1 MKIGIYADDPGQV
14 ISLTHELAT
23 GILWVAGPDL
33 VGDFPFPVYRDYD
46 LAIESEPVALV
57 IDCIGDLQDPGV
69 MVVPVAAAFSLLGAG
84 KGQSMMTT
92 PGTAFTAASSQLQAS
107 IDKILIGLTQLN
119 NYSERISQVG
129 EKINGAAEGIA
140 GDLERTNRIL
150 DAITRIAKRSKIIG
164 LNSAIEA
171 ARVGEQGRGF
181 AVVAEEIKTL
191 ADDSAQSLLNIGRI
205 LDGIQ
210 QRSHELSEGTSSVVQ
225 LTELQQQA
233 ATDISVMMEALKEL
247 GQDFKLLVQGQPA

>member
-1 MKIGIYADDPGQV
+1 MKIGIYAGDPGQV
-14 ISLTHELAT
+14 INLTHELPT
-23 GILWVAGPDL
+23 GILWAAGPDL

-57 IDCIGDLQDPGV
+57 IDCIGDLKDPGV
-69 MVVPVAAAFSLLGAG
+69 MVVPAAAAFSLLGAG
-84 KGQSMMTT
+84 KGPVMTT
-92 PGTAFTAASSQLQAS
+92 PDTAFSAATSQLQAS
-107 IDKILIGLTQLN
+107 IDKILLGLTQLN
-119 NYSERISQVG
+119 TYSERLSGVG
-129 EKINGAAEGIA
+129 EKINGAAVGIA
-140 GDLERTNRIL
+140 GDLERTNRII

-191 ADDSAQSLLNIGRI
+191 ADDSAQSLLSIGRI

-210 QRSHELSEGTSSVVQ
+210 QRSHELSEGTSSVTQ

-247 GQDFKLLVQGQPA
+247 GQDFKQLVQGQTA